1 MKNNSIKL
9 PKLESLIVFE
19 VRNLYSNFFCVHLN
33 LEIHEA
39 PAILAE
45 SIISSIIKNQLIKH
59 PVKFLL
65 QRELIG
71 VCFFDIVVISAIN
84 SI

>member
-9 PKLESLIVFE
+9 PKLESLIVSE

-33 LEIHEA
+33 LEIQEA

-45 SIISSIIKNQLIKH
+45 FIISSIIKKTN
-59 PVKFLL
+59 
-65 QRELIG
+65 
-71 VCFFDIVVISAIN
+71 
-84 SI
+84 